1 MLVDKLELADS
12 KRSYV
17 ANLKRIIVILRAMH
31 LIFITF
37 TKESYFSG
45 FYASKNC
52 SMLTVRI
59 NIGAGGHT
67 RTRFLF
73 VYTLCCYA

>member
-37 TKESYFSG
+37 IKELFFLG
-45 FYASKNC
+45 FMRVKIVVC
-52 SMLTVRI
+52 SRL
-59 NIGAGGHT
+59 G
-67 RTRFLF
+67 
-73 VYTLCCYA
+73 